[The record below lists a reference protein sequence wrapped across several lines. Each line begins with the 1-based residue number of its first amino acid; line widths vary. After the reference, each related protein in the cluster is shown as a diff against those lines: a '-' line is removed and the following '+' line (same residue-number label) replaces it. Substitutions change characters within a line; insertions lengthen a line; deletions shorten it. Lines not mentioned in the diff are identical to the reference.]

1 MQNSSPQQ
9 YFGLLFSDYPE
20 KNGLLVKEMARKEV
34 TSEEVQQKLVGQINE
49 QIDSTFQSRTAN
61 WNDGDKQAARTDVQ
75 NLIEKNV
82 KEAFERVTFD

>member
-34 TSEEVQQKLVGQINE
+34 TSEEVQQKLVNQINE
-49 QIDSTFQSRTAN
+49 QIDSIFQSRTAN